1 MTDQEFKDCFDR
13 IGGAIR
19 KGVHIFNIA
28 FGVFIVATAFIWG
41 WSDYFHR
48 LYH

>member
-1 MTDQEFKDCFDR
+1 MTDQEFKDRFDR

-28 FGVFIVATAFIWG
+28 FAVFFAAVAFCMG
-41 WSDYFHR
+41 WSEYFASLH
-48 LYH
+48 H